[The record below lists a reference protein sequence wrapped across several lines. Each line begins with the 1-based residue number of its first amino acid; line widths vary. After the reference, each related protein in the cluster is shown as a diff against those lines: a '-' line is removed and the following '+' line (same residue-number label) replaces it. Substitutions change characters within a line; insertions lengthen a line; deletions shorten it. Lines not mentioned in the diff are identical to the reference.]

1 MPPIRIAMVGAGFA
15 ADFHVEAY
23 RQVKGLDCQVVAVT
37 SARAESREAFAR
49 KHGIPGVYASLEEL
63 LECAEVEVVDV
74 CAPTNVHGP
83 AAVLAARAG
92 KHVIVEKPLTGYTQ
106 ELWDGTLT
114 PGPSPNALLRSAG
127 RGEQG
132 IGAEDVP
139 PSPPGRGAGGE
150 GPPLIGNFVERGVML
165 DAVMAQCDEIERAL
179 AAAGVK
185 LCYAENWVYAPSVQ
199 KARRL
204 IQSGGGTVLRLLA
217 EESHSGSH
225 AAYAKYWA
233 LAGGGSLLRTGSHPI
248 GGVCYLKQAEGLAR
262 DGRPIRPRSVVAETA
277 CLTKMASYLAE
288 PMRYC
293 GTELADCEDW
303 GAAYITFEDGS
314 VADVCSSDVVLGGV
328 YNHMQVFLSNGRIEC
343 HMNPMDAVMAY
354 APAEDSFGDE
364 YLAEKIST
372 RQGWNY
378 ASPDE
383 AWASGYPQEI
393 QDFMEAIAADR
404 EPLSGWTL
412 ARDVTAVIFAAY
424 VSAWEGRRVEVPR

>member
-1 MPPIRIAMVGAGFA
+1 
-15 ADFHVEAY
+15 
-23 RQVKGLDCQVVAVT
+23 
-37 SARAESREAFAR
+37 
-49 KHGIPGVYASLEEL
+49 
-63 LECAEVEVVDV
+63 
-74 CAPTNVHGP
+74 
-83 AAVLAARAG
+83 
-92 KHVIVEKPLTGYTQ
+92 
-106 ELWDGTLT
+106 
-114 PGPSPNALLRSAG
+114 
-127 RGEQG
+127 
-132 IGAEDVP
+132 
-139 PSPPGRGAGGE
+139 
-150 GPPLIGNFVERGVML
+150 ML
-165 DAVMAQCDEIERAL
+165 DSVMGTCDAL
-179 AAAGVK
+179 EQALTANGVK
-185 LCYAENWVYAPSVQ
+185 LMYAENWVYAPAVQ

-204 IQSGGGTVLRLLA
+204 IQSGGGAVLRLLA

-248 GGVCYLKQAEGLAR
+248 GGVCYIKQAEGLAR
-262 DGRPIRPRSVVAETA
+262 EGKPIRPKSVMAETA
-277 CLTKMASYLAE
+277 FLTKMESYLAA
-288 PMRYC
+288 PQRYC

-343 HMNPMDAVMAY
+343 NMNPMDAVMAY
-354 APAEDSFGDE
+354 GPAEDSFGDE

-372 RQGWNY
+372 RLGWNY

-393 QDFMEAIAADR
+393 QDFMEAIAQDR

-424 VSAWEGRRVEVPR
+424 VSAWEGRRVDVPG

>member
-1 MPPIRIAMVGAGFA
+1 MRSIRIAMVGAGFA
-15 ADFHVEAY
+15 ADFHCEAY
-23 RQVKGLDCQVVAVT
+23 RQVKGLDCPVVAVT
-37 SARAESREAFAR
+37 STRAESREAFAR

-63 LECAEVEVVDV
+63 LDRAEVDVVDV

-83 AAVLAARAG
+83 AAVLAAQAG

-106 ELWDGTLT
+106 ELWG
-114 PGPSPNALLRSAG
+114 G
-127 RGEQG
+127 
-132 IGAEDVP
+132 VP
-139 PSPPGRGAGGE
+139 PPTPSLQGG
-150 GPPLIGNFVERGVML
+150 GTANGIPLLGNFVERRVML

-179 AAAGVK
+179 ATSGVK
-185 LCYAENWVYAPSVQ
+185 FCYAENWVYAPAVQ

-204 IQSGGGTVLRLLA
+204 IQSGGGAVLRLLA

-248 GGVCYLKQAEGLAR
+248 GGVCYIKQAEGLAR
-262 DGRPIRPRSVVAETA
+262 NGQPIRPKSVMAETA
-277 CLTKMASYLAE
+277 FLTKMESYLAA
-288 PMRYC
+288 PQRYC

-343 HMNPMDAVMAY
+343 NMNPMDAVMAY
-354 APAEDSFGDE
+354 GPAEDSFGDE

-372 RQGWNY
+372 RLGWNY

-393 QDFMEAIAADR
+393 QDFMEAIAQDH

-424 VSAWEGRRVEVPR
+424 VSAWEGRRVDVPG

>member
-23 RQVKGLDCQVVAVT
+23 RQAKGLDCQVVAVT
-37 SARAESREAFAR
+37 SARAESREAFAQ

-63 LECAEVEVVDV
+63 LERAEVDVVDV

-83 AAVLAARAG
+83 AAILAARAG
-92 KHVIVEKPLTGYTQ
+92 KHVIVEKPLTGYTR
-106 ELWDGTLT
+106 ELWEAGTADGNGVLPPT
-114 PGPSPNALLRSAG
+114 PSLKGGGTADDN
-127 RGEQG
+127 G
-132 IGAEDVP
+132 I
-139 PSPPGRGAGGE
+139 
-150 GPPLIGNFVERGVML
+150 PLIGNFVERRVML
-165 DAVMAQCDEIERAL
+165 EAVMAQCDEIEQAL
-179 AAAGVK
+179 AASGVK

-248 GGVCYLKQAEGLAR
+248 GGVCYIKQAEGLAR
-262 DGRPIRPRSVVAETA
+262 TGKPIRPKSVMAETA
-277 CLTKMASYLAE
+277 FLTKMQSYLAE
-288 PMRYC
+288 PKRYC

-314 VADVCSSDVVLGGV
+314 VAAVCSSDIVLGGV

-343 HMNPMDAVMAY
+343 NMNPIDAVMAY
-354 APAEDSFGDE
+354 APADDSFGDE

-383 AWASGYPQEI
+383 AWASGYQQEI
-393 QDFMEAIAADR
+393 QDFMEAIAEDR

-424 VSAWEGRRVEVPR
+424 VSAWEGRRVEVPV

>member
-1 MPPIRIAMVGAGFA
+1 MPPVRIAMVGAGFA
-15 ADFHVEAY
+15 ADFHCEAY
-23 RQVKGLDCQVVAVT
+23 KQVKGLDCQVVAVT

-63 LECAEVEVVDV
+63 LERAEVEVVDI

-83 AAVLAARAG
+83 DAVLAAQAG

-106 ELWDGTLT
+106 ELWDRVGRDILDRPVAHPDTQSGGPGCPAPRDPT
-114 PGPSPNALLRSAG
+114 PRDDSGLPLL
-127 RGEQG
+127 
-132 IGAEDVP
+132 
-139 PSPPGRGAGGE
+139 
-150 GPPLIGNFVERGVML
+150 GNFVERQAML
-165 DAVMAQCDEIERAL
+165 EAVMAQCAQIEQAL
-179 AAAGVK
+179 VASGVK
-185 LCYAENWVYAPSVQ
+185 FCYAENWVYAPAVQ

-225 AAYAKYWA
+225 ASYARYWA

-248 GGVCYLKQAEGLAR
+248 GGVCYIKQAEGLAR
-262 DGRPIRPRSVVAETA
+262 HGRPIRPKSVMAETA
-277 CLTKMASYLAE
+277 FLTKMESYLAE
-288 PMRYC
+288 PTRYC

-343 HMNPMDAVMAY
+343 NMNPIDAVMAY
-354 APAEDSFGDE
+354 GPAEDSFGEE

-372 RQGWNY
+372 RLGWNY

-383 AWASGYPQEI
+383 AWASGYQQEI
-393 QDFMEAIAADR
+393 QDFMEAIAQDR